1 MKRGNRAI
9 PANWAERLGQ
19 SPAAK
24 EAAKII
30 REQKPKSE
38 ADRQYE
44 AAVRQARKQNLD
56 RMVAHQLAGMPE
68 FVTEHQFH
76 PTRQWRF
83 DYAWPQRKVALE
95 VHGGVFTKGRHT
107 RGAGFTKDKEKM
119 NEAAC
124 LGWLVVE
131 VTTDQLKEGLALDW
145 VSRALA
151 LRGV

>member
-1 MKRGNRAI
+1 MSRGKRTI
-9 PANWAERLGQ
+9 PANLAERLGQ

-38 ADRQYE
+38 DDRQYE

-56 RMVAHQLAGMPE
+56 RMVAHQLAGLPD
-68 FVTEHQFH
+68 FVAEYQFH
-76 PTRQWRF
+76 PTRKWRL

-95 VHGGVFTKGRHT
+95 VHGGVFKKSRHT
-107 RGAGFTKDKEKM
+107 TGVGFTKDKEKM

-124 LGWLVVE
+124 AGWLVVE